1 MAQEASDNVIR
12 FPHAARSDDSG
23 RRLIPARLHEA
34 RLAKRLNQT
43 ELADLVGVKRQSIS
57 AYEKGTKSPEPD
69 TMKSIAENLG
79 QPIAYFTREDLPT
92 FGERGALFYRKVGQD
107 TNRRNMACAVYS
119 RWLGELAFSFEPL
132 VNFPA
137 VELPSFEPEAP
148 DGRYTPEEIER
159 MAEETRNH
167 LGLGLGPISNVV
179 RLLEAK
185 GVIVARVDVPGEKI
199 EAFSFWDGDRP
210 FVFLASDKDSAVRS
224 RFDAAHELGHL
235 VAHRWIG
242 REDIDDPD
250 SLKAIEKEAD
260 RFAAAFLLPR
270 RSFPNE
276 VYSPRL
282 LAFVD
287 LKKRWKV
294 AIQAMIYR
302 CKDLGIFDE
311 RQVTNLYKEI
321 SRKRWRTSEPLDG
334 PDGLAFEQPLLLRK
348 ITELV
353 IDSGKLSPDE
363 VKAAIRLSPEWI
375 GALAGIPPSL
385 LTMDEKT
392 LVEPTLK

>member
-1 MAQEASDNVIR
+1 MVQEANDNVIR
-12 FPHAARSDDSG
+12 FPDAARSDDSG

-57 AYEKGTKSPEPD
+57 AYEKGTKNPEPN
-69 TMKSIAENLG
+69 TMRSIAENLG

-92 FGERGALFYRKVGQD
+92 FGERSALFYRKVGQD

-159 MAEETRNH
+159 MAEETRDH
-167 LGLGLGPISNVV
+167 FGLGLGPISNVV

-185 GVIVARVDVPGEKI
+185 GVIVARVEVPGEKI

-210 FVFLASDKDSAVRS
+210 FVFLASDKDSSVRS

-235 VAHRWIG
+235 VAHRWVG
-242 REDIDDPD
+242 REDIEDSD

-321 SRKRWRTSEPLDG
+321 SRKRWRTREPLDG

-353 IDSGKLSPDE
+353 INSGKLSPDE

-385 LTMDEKT
+385 LTMDIKT
-392 LVEPTLK
+392 PVEPTLK